1 MIVDIRDDSNQVS
14 RKIQREIINFSR
26 IRQYKV
32 FSYKYVEIR
41 IKKTDIYFLHS
52 QLILTSKSA
61 CLFYNQTVKCIFD
74 DIFDDV
80 NSTRLE
86 PRSSPFIKVKVS
98 FLFRIR

>member
-1 MIVDIRDDSNQVS
+1 MIIYIRDDSNQVS
-14 RKIQREIINFSR
+14 RKIQWEIIHFTR
-26 IRQYKV
+26 LRQYKV
-32 FSYKYVEIR
+32 LSYSYVEIR

-61 CLFYNQTVKCIFD
+61 CLFYYQTFKCIFD

-86 PRSSPFIKVKVS
+86 PRSGPFIKVKVS